1 MSETLMRT
9 INDKEL
15 IQRIAEHNDEQA
27 FKALFVDRYAY
38 LLSFAT
44 SILQV
49 KPLAE
54 EVVSDV
60 FISIWENRAQLISI
74 DNISL
79 YLYVSVRNRSLNALE
94 KLKRERTIWIEETNV
109 EFRGFVVDPMHT
121 MISAENMN
129 EIKKAITSLP
139 PKCQLIFKLVKE
151 DGLSYKEAA
160 ELLEL
165 SVKTIENQMGIAL
178 KKLAEAL
185 PAGQFRYS
193 GK

>member
-109 EFRGFVVDPMHT
+109 EFRGFVVDPMHS

-129 EIKKAITSLP
+129 EITKAIKSLP

-178 KKLAEAL
+178 KKLAGAL